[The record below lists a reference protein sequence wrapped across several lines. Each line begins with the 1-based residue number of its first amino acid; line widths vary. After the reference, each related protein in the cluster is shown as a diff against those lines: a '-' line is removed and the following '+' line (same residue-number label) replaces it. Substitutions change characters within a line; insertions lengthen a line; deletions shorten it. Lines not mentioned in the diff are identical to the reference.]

1 MSYNYRTFTQTS
13 RPYKYGKGEELSN
26 KEEALNKMKQLE
38 NKIKKELALMRI
50 YDLSDVKVVEIENA
64 LQIVVTVKIPIV
76 VEEV

>member
-13 RPYKYGKGEELSN
+13 RIYKYGEREKLKN
-26 KEEALNKMKQLE
+26 KEEALEEVQQLA
-38 NKIKKELALMRI
+38 NKIKTELALMKI